1 MIYYIADMHFG
12 HTNVLPFDNRPFPD
26 TAQMDDTLI
35 QNWNERVTSEDTVYV
50 LGDAFWKNEENSIR
64 IMERLQ
70 GHKHLIQGNHDRVKG
85 KLRPYW
91 ESIEQYLSLI
101 HIFFDF
107 LKGPDINQGVKE
119 YSTTDGAV
127 LLDVRTPDEYRQGHI
142 PGSKNVPLQSISK
155 VAGMIDNKSTPIF
168 VHCLSGARSR
178 QAAAILKQMGYT
190 NVKNIGGISAYAGKV
205 ERCLLYTS

>member
-1 MIYYIADMHFG
+1 M
-12 HTNVLPFDNRPFPD
+12 R
-26 TAQMDDTLI
+26 
-35 QNWNERVTSEDTVYV
+35 
-50 LGDAFWKNEENSIR
+50 
-64 IMERLQ
+64 
-70 GHKHLIQGNHDRVKG
+70 
-85 KLRPYW
+85 
-91 ESIEQYLSLI
+91 
-101 HIFFDF
+101 FFDF

-119 YSTTDGAV
+119 YSTTDSAV

-155 VAGMIDNKSTPIF
+155 VAGMIDNKSTTIF

-205 ERCLLYTS
+205 ER

>member
-1 MIYYIADMHFG
+1 MG
-12 HTNVLPFDNRPFPD
+12 
-26 TAQMDDTLI
+26 
-35 QNWNERVTSEDTVYV
+35 
-50 LGDAFWKNEENSIR
+50 
-64 IMERLQ
+64 
-70 GHKHLIQGNHDRVKG
+70 
-85 KLRPYW
+85 
-91 ESIEQYLSLI
+91 
-101 HIFFDF
+101 FFDF

-155 VAGMIDNKSTPIF
+155 VAGMIDNKSTHIF

-205 ERCLLYTS
+205 ER

>member
-1 MIYYIADMHFG
+1 M
-12 HTNVLPFDNRPFPD
+12 R
-26 TAQMDDTLI
+26 
-35 QNWNERVTSEDTVYV
+35 
-50 LGDAFWKNEENSIR
+50 
-64 IMERLQ
+64 
-70 GHKHLIQGNHDRVKG
+70 
-85 KLRPYW
+85 
-91 ESIEQYLSLI
+91 
-101 HIFFDF
+101 FFDF

-155 VAGMIDNKSTPIF
+155 VADMIDNKSTSIF

-205 ERCLLYTS
+205 ER